1 MKKIISLLLA
11 VVLLL
16 GLISCNRPN
25 NNNNNLIDEYDDG
38 IENYHR
44 EVVFNF
50 GPKSFTDTYGSR
62 VNDEEHDY
70 DSIIVNPV
78 KNLRDD
84 FLMGVDAS
92 MVAKIEEL
100 GGVYY
105 NEDGK
110 EQEIFQIMANDGVNA
125 FRVRIWNNP
134 YNMFKEGY
142 GGGDSDIQKA
152 ISLSKRAQAVGMKI
166 LLDFHYSDFWADPDT
181 QDLPVKW
188 ASIDNVNDLAKQLY
202 DYTKEAMTEFK
213 NAGLEVDM
221 VQIGNE
227 INNGMCWPVGKI
239 SWNDPDTSFDIIA
252 KLLKAGIKA
261 SKEVYPEIYTMV
273 HLANGGNFD
282 EFEAFFT
289 ELDERRVHYDI
300 IGASYYSY
308 WSGTLENLSKNLN
321 NISEKFN
328 KPVVVVETSYGYTE
342 AQNEFSSNTYN
353 STFEEVGGYLTSL
366 QGQATALRD
375 VIQTVANVPNNL
387 GLGVFY
393 WEPGWLP
400 IEGASW
406 ASAVSGRQVNTE
418 TNLAEDGKATWS
430 NQGLFSYTGKA
441 LPTLAVFKQI
451 RTGANNKTEVAK
463 AVHANS
469 INVTINLFEK
479 QTLPNTY
486 PVETNL
492 DAIRDMKVVWDSED
506 LAQLS
511 NVGSYQVKGLV
522 ANKYNVVANVK
533 VIENYILDSS
543 YEKQGATDALGA
555 PWIIESQ
562 TPEGTKVVKL
572 DRKTDTRTGTTDMNW
587 YYDQG
592 DYSFTVKQTINGLVP
607 GTYTLEVYC
616 MAIDPKTKE
625 HQQLEIYIKYNNGEE
640 KVYDLTDKVKG
651 WGSKDN
657 YYVKATISDIV
668 ISNDTAEVGIRVA
681 AESGV
686 WGHLDDWSLVRE

>member
-1 MKKIISLLLA
+1 MRKINYLFASLL
-11 VVLLL
+11 LLL
-16 GLISCNRPN
+16 GLASCNDKSYV
-25 NNNNNLIDEYDDG
+25 IDEYDDG
-38 IENYHR
+38 IESYHR
-44 EVVFNF
+44 DVNF
-50 GPKSFTDTYGSR
+50 IFGSKNFTDTYGSK
-62 VNDEEHDY
+62 VNNEEHDY
-70 DSIIVNPV
+70 NSIIVNPV

-92 MVAKIEEL
+92 MVAKVEEL

-105 NEDGK
+105 NEEGK
-110 EQEIFQIMANDGVNA
+110 EQDIFQIMANDGVNA

-142 GGGDSDIQKA
+142 GGGDNDVKKA

-188 ASIDNVNDLAKQLY
+188 ASINNRDDLAKEIY
-202 DYTKEAMTEFK
+202 SYTKEALTEFK
-213 NAGLEVDM
+213 NAGLNVEM

-239 SWNDPDTSFDIIA
+239 SWNDPDNSFDTIA
-252 KLLKAGIKA
+252 KLLRAGIKA
-261 SKEVYPEIYTMV
+261 SKDIYPDIYTMV

-282 EFEAFFT
+282 EFDSFFT
-289 ELDERRVHYDI
+289 ELEERRVHYDM

-308 WSGTLENLSKNLN
+308 WSGSLENLSKNLN
-321 NISEKFN
+321 NVSEKFN

-342 AQNEFSSNTYN
+342 AENDFASNTYN
-353 STFEEVGGYLTSL
+353 SSFEDVGGYLTSL
-366 QGQATALRD
+366 QGQATSLRD
-375 VIQTVANVPNNL
+375 VIQTVASVPNNL

-400 IEGASW
+400 VEGASW
-406 ASAVSGRQVNTE
+406 ASAASGRQINAE
-418 TNLAEDGKATWS
+418 TGLAEDGKATWP

-441 LPTLAVFKQI
+441 LPTLAVFKQV

-463 AVHANS
+463 AVHTNS

-479 QTLPNTY
+479 QILPNTY

-492 DAIRDMKVVWDSED
+492 DAIREMKVVWDEND
-506 LAQLS
+506 LEQLS
-511 NVGSYQVKGLV
+511 KIGSYQVKGVV
-522 ANKYNVVANVK
+522 ANKFNVVANVN

-543 YEKQGATDALGA
+543 YENQGATDAIGS
-555 PWIIESQ
+555 PWIVESQ
-562 TPEGTKVVKL
+562 TPSGTKVVKL

-592 DYSFTVKQTINGLVP
+592 DYSFTVKQVINGLEA
-607 GTYTLEVYC
+607 GKYTLEVYC

-625 HQQLEIYIKYNNGEE
+625 HQKLEIYIKYNNGEE

-657 YYVKATISDIV
+657 YYVKATITDIE
-668 ISNDTAEVGIRVA
+668 ITSDTAEVGIRVA

-686 WGHLDDWSLVRE
+686 WGHLDDWSLVREQGE